1 MESAIEVSPSANSS
15 QRLWTFLV
23 PGLTPQEANE
33 SEGKRGLS
41 HSERDCGVVK
51 LWLWWVL
58 RVRGG
63 RDMVEI
69 LRNRRGR
76 EGKGK
81 EQDFEGKRKQQMER
95 AVRKR
100 SGRVV
105 MWRFVIG

>member
-1 MESAIEVSPSANSS
+1 M
-15 QRLWTFLV
+15 
-23 PGLTPQEANE
+23 PGLTPQAANE
-33 SEGKRGLS
+33 SEGKRGFS

-58 RVRGG
+58 RVWGG

-69 LRNRRGR
+69 LRDRRER

-81 EQDFEGKRKQQMER
+81 GKGKDFEGKRKQQMEK
-95 AVRKR
+95 AVSKR
-100 SGRVV
+100 SGTVV

>member
-1 MESAIEVSPSANSS
+1 M
-15 QRLWTFLV
+15 
-23 PGLTPQEANE
+23 PGLTPQAANE
-33 SEGKRGLS
+33 SEGKRGFS
-41 HSERDCGVVK
+41 HSERDWGVVK
-51 LWLWWVL
+51 LLLWWVL
-58 RVRGG
+58 RVCGG

-69 LRNRRGR
+69 LRDRRER

-81 EQDFEGKRKQQMER
+81 GKDFEGKRKQ

>member
-1 MESAIEVSPSANSS
+1 MESASEVSPSASSS

-23 PGLTPQEANE
+23 PGLTPQAANE
-33 SEGKRGLS
+33 SEGKRGFS
-41 HSERDCGVVK
+41 HSERDWGVVK
-51 LWLWWVL
+51 LLLWWVL
-58 RVRGG
+58 RVCGG
-63 RDMVEI
+63 RAMVEI
-69 LRNRRGR
+69 LRDRRER

-81 EQDFEGKRKQQMER
+81 GKDFEGKRKQ